1 MNKKLLCF
9 FFYIVC
15 FSFCNLTF
23 SQEQEVEKPL
33 VQILQELE
41 KKYAVKF
48 SFETKSIEGISIK
61 SPSLK
66 LSIQQV
72 LIQLNRD
79 TNLNFEMLSHRFI
92 VITLKDAEELQ
103 SQIQQLKEVVI
114 INYLTKGISKTN
126 NGTITADTKAFDIL
140 PGLIE
145 PDVLQIV
152 QNLPGIMSVD
162 ERISNINVRGGTND
176 QNLILYEGIRMYQSG
191 HFFGLIS
198 AFNPYLSEDITIS
211 KNGTSAKFGNA
222 VSSTIAIKN
231 GDKLDKKINAGF
243 GGNMLSVDGY
253 AKIPL
258 SKKTEVQLS
267 ARRSYTDLLVSKTY
281 DAYFDRI
288 FKDSELNASSQ
299 MNTLLAQDENFLFY
313 DFSAKFLY
321 DIDNTSKLRLN
332 VMNIS
337 NNLDF
342 NQVFTTVD
350 NNFQETKS
358 ELNQTSYG
366 ASAIYSKFVS
376 NDLNLSAQVYYSNY
390 DLDAKNN
397 NVSNTQV
404 LTQENKVEDFG
415 VRLDLSRTISKDIK
429 FNGGYQFNEVGVT
442 NFEDVTNPN
451 YTSLVKEIIRT
462 HALFGEVEWYS
473 TSRDTYIRLGS
484 RISYFGKLSEFLIEP
499 RFTVNYKFLDYFRLE
514 ALGEL
519 KSQSI
524 TQIIDLQQDFFG
536 IEKRRW
542 QLANG
547 NDVPLITSEQA
558 SIGLSYNQN
567 NLLVSIEGYYKG
579 VHNITARSQGFQNQF
594 QFTNDIGH
602 YTVNGIDFLINKRFS
617 DFSTWLS
624 YTYSKN
630 DYNFNEI
637 NNGNTFANT
646 IDLRHLINTSLTYNR
661 DNFKIGIGFNWH
673 SGRPFTSP
681 LNLQDSS
688 NSTIEYS
695 EPNSSRL
702 DGYFRAD
709 ISAIYKFKPSKGI
722 NAEVGASIWNLFNQ
736 TNIINRYYTF
746 NADDAIV
753 EINNRSLKL
762 TPNLSFRLNF

>member
-350 NNFQETKS
+350 NNFQETQS

-637 NNGNTFANT
+637 NHGNTFANT